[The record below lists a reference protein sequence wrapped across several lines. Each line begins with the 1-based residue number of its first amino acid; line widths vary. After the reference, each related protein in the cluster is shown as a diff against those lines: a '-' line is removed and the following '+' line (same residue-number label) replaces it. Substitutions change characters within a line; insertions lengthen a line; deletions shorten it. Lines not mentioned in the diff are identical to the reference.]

1 MSNKKIGLLLRVSSD
16 IQQNEGGSLEIQKNM
31 GLELSKKL
39 GLRPIIFN
47 EGSQSSFKIEIQER
61 VKLVELLDEITK
73 GNIKN
78 LWVFNP
84 DRLGRS
90 SNSWW
95 TIYKVLLDSGVNLY
109 VGTSTK
115 PYNLSNPIDE
125 FQMSILSL
133 VSQYDNKLR
142 RMRSVLGKRNS
153 LKNGQ
158 TFVGGTIPFGYDVV
172 DKNLVPNVKEV
183 KVLNTVFKMYSEGKS
198 TIDIKLYLDTETEF
212 LPKRSK
218 EGWNI
223 GTIQKMLG
231 NSLYKGVQKWEWREI
246 ISGKPKIV
254 ETIFLKTPQLVP
266 TELWEKVQVKLK
278 ENQKYRKVE
287 KSLNTVFDG
296 LIFCKSCGVKLSIR
310 GGSSKSN
317 NLYSCRSVEYKWK
330 NPSKWGDKHKNCS
343 LKKSLRV
350 DETDTLILDY
360 IIEIIKKSKQI
371 REEYKVKNLNPK
383 FEDSK
388 ILKRELN
395 KKNKYLNDKKKVFKG
410 YENNI
415 IDLDVQIITNQ
426 IDKVKGKK
434 MIEKIS
440 ELSNGVGSE
449 IKRLESEM
457 WVYEN
462 TTQWVD
468 WLKNMYIDI
477 DGISSSKLENKRDF
491 LNKYINRI
499 YVEYLVTEQSHR
511 FEFEFKYPIIDDLM
525 TQKGVDYSGRRVYNI
540 EGGTNTTS
548 MEVEFKN
555 SYKIKK
561 NIDVTEKLNKR
572 ISDLRIEKSYS
583 LNKVCSILN
592 EEEFR
597 TITNKKW
604 NKSNLS
610 IYIRR
615 NGLDLGK

>member
-172 DKNLVPNVKEV
+172 DKNLVPNVKKV

-440 ELSNGVGSE
+440 ELLNGVGSE

>member
-440 ELSNGVGSE
+440 ELLNGVGSE

-548 MEVEFKN
+548 MEVEFKKT
-555 SYKIKK
+555 YKIKK

-610 IYIRR
+610 VYIRR

>member
-440 ELSNGVGSE
+440 ELLNGVGSE